1 MSEDP
6 ERHATN
12 LELFLDLVF
21 VFAVTQIASLL
32 SHDLTLRGAARA
44 LLISWLVWWQW
55 SQFTWAGSATDL
67 QQRSVTR
74 VLVLCTIPATLT
86 MAVSI
91 PNAFHDASHGAG
103 PRDSA
108 LWFGVAYMA
117 VQLLVLGMQGSE
129 AMHEPATRKA
139 FIDFAS
145 FASIAPMLVLAGGF
159 AHEGVRTGLWIAAGL
174 VNVAGALR
182 GASGEWVI
190 NPVHFAER
198 HTLFVIISL
207 GEALVAIGAT
217 AADVGLTSRIML
229 GLVAATAVACV
240 TWWVYFAFIPSVAEF
255 TLEHTRRTQRGKAA
269 RDLFTFGHFP
279 IVTGIL
285 AYAVVAKHMVAEP
298 THTLPSAYRW
308 LLISAVAMLIGGCL
322 HIQWRVIHR
331 LAVERFVAVAA
342 ITVWVLAGKSL
353 RGSAVVGGIAA
364 ILAVMQAITSRR
376 FNDDALAGVAGQHA
390 EGPGGS
396 SRSEAEASPDH

>member
-1 MSEDP
+1 MTSRPMSDDT

-32 SHDLTLRGAARA
+32 SHDLTLRGTARA
-44 LLISWLVWWQW
+44 LLIAGLVWWQW
-55 SQFTWAGSATDL
+55 SQFTWAGSAADL

-91 PNAFHDASHGAG
+91 PNAFHDASHGSG
-103 PRDSA
+103 PRDSGA
-108 LWFGVAYMA
+108 WFGVAYMA
-117 VQLLVLGMQGSE
+117 VQLLVLGMQGNE

-139 FIDFAS
+139 FINFAS
-145 FASIAPMLVLAGGF
+145 FASIAPVLVLGGGF
-159 AHEGVRTGLWIAAGL
+159 AHGGLRTGLWIAAGL
-174 VNVAGALR
+174 INVGGAMR

-217 AADVGLTSRIML
+217 TSDLGLSFRILVGLVS
-229 GLVAATAVACV
+229 ATAVACV
-240 TWWVYFAFIPSVAEF
+240 TWWVYFAFIPSVAEY
-255 TLEHTRRTQRGKAA
+255 TLENTRSTKRGKAA

-298 THTLPSAYRW
+298 AHTLPIAYRW
-308 LLISAVAMLIGGCL
+308 LLISAFAMLIGGCL
-322 HIQWRVIHR
+322 HIQWRVVHR
-331 LAVERFVAVAA
+331 LAVERFVAVAG
-342 ITVWVLAGKSL
+342 ITVWVLAGRSL
-353 RGSAVVGGIAA
+353 SGWAVVGGIAV
-364 ILAVMQAITSRR
+364 ILAVMQAITWRR
-376 FNDDALAGVAGQHA
+376 FRKGALADL
-390 EGPGGS
+390 S
-396 SRSEAEASPDH
+396 SGLSSHPQ